1 MAQERLDEGLA
12 KVQQLFEMP
21 ENRQADA
28 MSGVFDTLRLGI
40 VAAKKEEGILNG
52 RSKEEMMNAM
62 KVCVMIGQKRKM
74 LKGRCNECLKIVLA
88 NKSWVKTALTD
99 AAFVE
104 QIKESLDKDTETI
117 ALLDVPAPV
126 AGAPVEET
134 AVDGPDEDEG
144 ADPPEAG
151 GYEGPDI
158 VGLLKTGMTNMA
170 KFNWEFP
177 HNPLGTMLDDA
188 TGAFQSFFEGLTKL
202 TTTSGSASLH
212 KEPAEVLA
220 VFESDWANLLGF
232 CLSMYQSTARRSYRS
247 RVKFVVVKLQELSPA
262 FNDEVGKR
270 TDVPWITI
278 PRSSWSTLP
287 ADLTA
292 EAAEPEVE
300 EAPPV
305 EETRAVEAVEEVV
318 EPAAPIVPKPGVVWI
333 DFKRKAYTTSALTK
347 ERGITFMGFH
357 DDPNAPDYQPP
368 DKWFSY
374 VIDRVQDPHNVVD
387 VVIVNKVHMDFVRQ
401 VRVFCTALAHAHP
414 RFIVVT
420 RAMAKDFSEDLGI
433 EQDSIVKDWGA
444 AAKLAMEEVRI
455 REERRAA
462 KREA

>member
-52 RSKEEMMNAM
+52 RSKDEMMNAM
-62 KVCVMIGQKRKM
+62 KVCVTVGQKRKM
-74 LKGRCNECLKIVLA
+74 LKGRCNECLKIVLQ
-88 NKSWVKTALTD
+88 NSSWVKTALTD

-117 ALLDVPAPV
+117 ALLEVPEPV
-126 AGAPVEET
+126 AVAAAAHET
-134 AVDGPDEDEG
+134 AEGPDEDEG
-144 ADPPEAG
+144 ADPPEVAG
-151 GYEGPDI
+151 YDGPDI
-158 VGLLKTGMTNMA
+158 LGLLKTGLTNMA
-170 KFNWEFP
+170 TFNWEFP
-177 HNPLGTMLDDA
+177 HNPLGTQLDDA
-188 TGAFQSFFEGLTKL
+188 TTAFQSFFEGLTKL
-202 TTTSGSASLH
+202 TTTSGAASLGR
-212 KEPAEVLA
+212 EPSEVLA
-220 VFESDWANLLGF
+220 AFESEWAGLLAF

-247 RVKFVVVKLQELSPA
+247 RVKFVVVKLQELSPS

-292 EAAEPEVE
+292 EVAEPEV
-300 EAPPV
+300 APPV
-305 EETRAVEAVEEVV
+305 EETRAVE
-318 EPAAPIVPKPGVVWI
+318 EPEPPARIVPKPGVVWI
-333 DFKRKAYTTSALTK
+333 DYKRKAYTTSSLTK

-357 DDPNAPDYQPP
+357 DDPNAPDYQPS
-368 DKWFSY
+368 DKWLSY
-374 VIDRVQDPHNVVD
+374 IVDRVQDPHNVVD

-401 VRVFCTALAHAHP
+401 VRVFCTALQHAHP

-420 RAMAKDFSEDLGI
+420 RAMAKDFAEDLGI
-433 EQDSIVKDWGA
+433 DQDSIVKDWGA

-462 KREA
+462 RS